1 VVGTGSSPRRRRS
14 TTNFR
19 FRPLSPELAAVA
31 RDRLPE
37 LEVITAA
44 FEDWPLPAERFDL
57 VLSATAF
64 HWIDPE
70 VRVAKSADSLRRGGV
85 LAVVS
90 THHVAGGSQSLF
102 ENVQDCYPRFMPGT
116 PKGLQLEPADAVQDD
131 PGEFDAS
138 GRFGEVEFRRYE
150 WELQYTTAEYLDL
163 LSPYSGHRA
172 LAADARDGLYG
183 CIAALIEADGAGSPS
198 VISPN

>member
-1 VVGTGSSPRRRRS
+1 VRNRAGDDADDPARLVRQGGGAKWS
-14 TTNFR
+14 
-19 FRPLSPELAAVA
+19 ELAAVA
-31 RDRLPE
+31 RNRLLE

-70 VRVAKSADSLRRGGV
+70 VRVAKSADSLRLGGV

-90 THHVAGGSQSLF
+90 THQVAGGSQSLF

-116 PKGLQLEPADAVQDD
+116 PKGSQLEPADAVQED
-131 PGEFDAS
+131 PGEFDTF

-163 LSPYSGHRA
+163 LSSYSVIVPWQPTLGTV
-172 LAADARDGLYG
+172 
-183 CIAALIEADGAGSPS
+183 CIAASRL
-198 VISPN
+198 